1 MTMYS
6 HVKFYKPSGIENVE
20 AMLVS
25 DETVE
30 DAVIWCG
37 GEVGAE
43 VKPGDPEAVSRHI
56 LVPTLG
62 GVIKVRFG
70 DYLVQ
75 DCRGR
80 YTSMPA
86 EIFEKKFTAVQYLR

>member
-1 MTMYS
+1 MEKN
-6 HVKFYKPSGIENVE
+6 VKAYKPSGLENVE

-25 DETVE
+25 EETAE
-30 DAVIWCG
+30 DAANWCG
-37 GEVGAE
+37 GEVGAD
-43 VKPGDPEAVSRHI
+43 VKPGDPEDIFNYV

-70 DYLVQ
+70 DYLIQ
-75 DCRGR
+75 DYRGR

-86 EIFEKKFTAVQYLR
+86 EIFEKKFTEIQYA

>member
-1 MTMYS
+1 MGNN
-6 HVKFYKPSGIENVE
+6 VKAYKPSGIENVE

-30 DAVIWCG
+30 DAVIWCRSQLSPYQ
-37 GEVGAE
+37 
-43 VKPGDPEAVSRHI
+43 KQKDPEDVSRYI

-75 DCRGR
+75 DYRGR
-80 YTSMPA
+80 YHSMPA
-86 EIFEKKFTAVQYLR
+86 KIFEKQFTEIQHLR

>member
-1 MTMYS
+1 MEKN
-6 HVKFYKPSGIENVE
+6 VKAYKPSGIENVE

-25 DETVE
+25 DETIE
-30 DAVIWCG
+30 DAITWCG
-37 GEVGAE
+37 GEVGAD
-43 VKPGDPEAVSRHI
+43 VKPGDPEDISRYI

-70 DYLVQ
+70 DYLVR
-75 DCRGR
+75 DYRGR

-86 EIFEKKFTAVQYLR
+86 KIFERQFTEIRYVRLG